1 MFFIKPKS
9 SSNIQEKYNELY
21 NFYKNND
28 YALKSSQQSDFD
40 LTVVIKTE
48 QIEKHKYEL
57 SGTYTFSNDGSWGDC
72 VRKIF
77 ITDLKDFDK
86 YSNEI
91 FKKSLEQYFEDNDL
105 RLKLYKDDTYDDKSE
120 RMLRYSLGGK

>member
-1 MFFIKPKS
+1 MFFIKPKPG
-9 SSNIQEKYNELY
+9 SNIQEKYNELY

-28 YALKSSQQSDFD
+28 YALKTSQLSDFD

-120 RMLRYSLGGK
+120 RMLRYKLGGK

>member
-9 SSNIQEKYNELY
+9 GSNIQEKYNELY
-21 NFYKNND
+21 
-28 YALKSSQQSDFD
+28 DFD

-57 SGTYTFSNDGSWGDC
+57 SGTYTFSNDSSWGDC

-120 RMLRYSLGGK
+120 RMLRYNLGG